1 MLAFITGKL
10 VQKEPTHVILE
21 NSRIGFD
28 INISVQ
34 SYRDL
39 ASVGSEIQ
47 LFIYLHVR
55 EDLLQLFGF
64 TTPDEKELFL
74 KLISISG
81 IGPRTAQTILSGVTV
96 AEFTDLILNEKIN
109 ELTRIQGI
117 GKKTAQRLVFDLKDK
132 LTTKAIKSTA
142 SSAFDSEIV
151 KTEMDDAVLALISL
165 GYSKQKAEESI
176 KHVIKKHGT
185 GLKVEELVRLALLE
199 I

>member
-10 VQKEPTHVILE
+10 VHKEPTHVILE
-21 NSRIGFD
+21 NSGIGFD

-39 ASVGSEIQ
+39 TSIGSEIQ

-64 TTPDEKELFL
+64 TTLDEKELFL

-96 AEFTDLILNEKIN
+96 AEFTDLILNEKLN
-109 ELTRIQGI
+109 ELTRIPGV

-132 LTTKAIKSTA
+132 LTPKAIRSTA
-142 SSAFDSEIV
+142 SSALDSEIV

-176 KHVIKKHGT
+176 KKVMKKHGT
-185 GLKVEELVRLALLE
+185 GLRVEELVRLALLE

>member
-21 NSRIGFD
+21 NSGIGFD
-28 INISVQ
+28 INISVH

-39 ASVGSEIQ
+39 TDIGSEIQ

-64 TTPDEKELFL
+64 SKLDEKELFL
-74 KLISISG
+74 KLISTSG

-109 ELTRIQGI
+109 ELTRIPGV

-132 LTTKAIKSTA
+132 LTPNIIKPAA
-142 SSAFDSEIV
+142 SSTFDSTRV
-151 KTEMDDAVLALISL
+151 KTDTDDAVLALISL
-165 GYSKQKAEESI
+165 GYSRQKAEESI
-176 KHVIKKHGT
+176 KNVMKKHGT
-185 GLKVEELVRLALLE
+185 DLKVEELVRLALLE